1 MSLLEE
7 QAILG
12 AKSLINFQQNL
23 ERDRV
28 IMSFLREEI
37 LHIALR
43 EKMLYTA
50 NSPLD
55 QFEIRDLIGLNAPVL
70 GYLRIFVTNIGLYL
84 TTATVIA
91 LAFSYLGTNKDKIV
105 ANH

>member
-1 MSLLEE
+1 MQQDLEKHRVLMSY
-7 QAILG
+7 
-12 AKSLINFQQNL
+12 
-23 ERDRV
+23 
-28 IMSFLREEI
+28 LREELVHII
-37 LHIALR
+37 LR
-43 EKMLYTA
+43 KKMLYTA

-55 QFEIRDLIGLNAPVL
+55 QFEIRDLIGLNAPLL
-70 GYLRIFVTNIGLYL
+70 GYLRVFITNIGLYL